1 MKNFKKTSLLTGS
14 LVAGVLLSTSNVEAV
29 NNLTFDYLGTGAT
42 VRTQLLANG
51 TVNVLTSV
59 TEGLKSIEGKCGD
72 KKAEAKSKDAKC
84 GEGKCGDKKAEA
96 KSKDAKCGEGKCG
109 DKKATKKAEAK
120 SKDAKCGEGKCGDKK
135 AAKKAEAKSKDAKC
149 GEGKCGDKK

>member
-14 LVAGVLLSTSNVEAV
+14 LVAGVLLSTANVEAA
-29 NNLTFDYLGTGAT
+29 NNLTFDYLGSGAT

-51 TVNVLTSV
+51 AVNVLTSV
-59 TEGLKSIEGKCGD
+59 TDGLKSIE
-72 KKAEAKSKDAKC
+72 AKC

-109 DKKATKKAEAK
+109 DKKADTIKKSEAK
-120 SKDAKCGEGKCGDKK
+120 SSDAKCGEGKCGDKK

-149 GEGKCGDKK
+149 GEGKCGDK

>member
-14 LVAGVLLSTSNVEAV
+14 LVAGVLLSTSNVAEAAT

-59 TEGLKSIEGKCGD
+59 TDGLKSIEGKCGD
-72 KKAEAKSKDAKC
+72 KNATKKAETKSKDAKC
-84 GEGKCGDKKAEA
+84 GEGKCGDKKAAKKAEA

-135 AAKKAEAKSKDAKC
+135 
-149 GEGKCGDKK
+149 

>member
-14 LVAGVLLSTSNVEAV
+14 LVAGVLLSTSNVDAT

-42 VRTQLLANG
+42 VRTQLLSNG
-51 TVNVLTSV
+51 VVNVLTSI
-59 TEGLKSIEGKCGD
+59 TDGLKSIEGKCGD

-84 GEGKCGDKKAEA
+84 GEGKCGDKKSDTIK
-96 KSKDAKCGEGKCG
+96 KS
-109 DKKATKKAEAK
+109 EAK

-149 GEGKCGDKK
+149 GEGKCGGK

>member
-14 LVAGVLLSTSNVEAV
+14 LVAGVLLSTSNVAAT

-51 TVNVLTSV
+51 AVSVLTSV
-59 TEGLKSIEGKCGD
+59 TDGLKSIEG
-72 KKAEAKSKDAKC
+72 KC

-109 DKKATKKAEAK
+109 GKKAEAK
-120 SKDAKCGEGKCGDKK
+120 SKDAKCGEGKCGG
-135 AAKKAEAKSKDAKC
+135 KKAEAKSKDAKC
-149 GEGKCGDKK
+149 GDGKCGSKK